1 MRAPPQAADTL
12 PTVSAPLDER
22 RVAPLMLGGI
32 AVALL
37 ILGTLI
43 AGTAV
48 PLASSHFDS
57 PIYLYHSKRYAETE
71 LAQSYLRH
79 AEDIAEQ
86 VEMHR
91 WPDTEGYP
99 ESFWRFMRFGNIAV
113 LGGIIGSAAD
123 PLSGLE
129 LAGLAYGAM
138 LAAAGALSF
147 LLTLALL
154 ALLGIAPTRLL
165 AAAAALSCLA
175 WYASPIYRY
184 LAGNFLSEAPALLL
198 LSLGLLAWTCAL
210 LRQSA
215 GLAAVAGVALV
226 CVHTV
231 RMESLWTALV
241 FAALATLF
249 VARRLPFVRL
259 VRLLAVGVCAGAGV
273 FAVWAALTWPL
284 IDPRLVAELRAVLI
298 ARRPDV
304 EPVYQAASVAG
315 GLLWIGALASACS
328 AQARRLRLF
337 AFVLLALVLL
347 PRANGLLAGTIHS
360 RAMAELMLP
369 LLLLSTVGLA
379 AVLAPRRPAMS
390 DLALRAGVAAAFVLG
405 GLVIHPASYA
415 LLHSA
420 PGLWRLQGVKNLL
433 VPAHYERNAYDTAA
447 ARALAAVLYA
457 RGTRSVLIRDTDIR
471 QEHLNVVRYF
481 GPAYPHDADLA
492 LTPDP
497 TNPRT
502 CTPAHLDAALSYE
515 PVLFCSAYEPGF
527 LDAARARG
535 WRLLYLGPAGE
546 AAEVESSYVA
556 RPVLRAARYTLSALV
571 PAAR

>member
-1 MRAPPQAADTL
+1 MGAAPQAADAA
-12 PTVSAPLDER
+12 APPDER
-22 RVAPLMLGGI
+22 RIAPLTMGVA

-43 AGTAV
+43 AGTTV

-57 PIYLYHSKRYAETE
+57 PIYLYQSKRYAETE

-86 VEMHR
+86 VKTHR
-91 WPDTEGYP
+91 WPAGEGYP
-99 ESFWRFMRFGNIAV
+99 EAFWRFMRFGNIAL
-113 LGGIIGSAAD
+113 LGGIIDSAAD

-129 LAGLAYGAM
+129 RAGLAYGAM

-147 LLTLALL
+147 LLALALL
-154 ALLGIAPTRLL
+154 ALLGITPTRPL

-210 LRQSA
+210 LRQSV
-215 GLAAVAGVALV
+215 GLAAVAGVALA
-226 CVHTV
+226 CVYAI

-241 FAALATLF
+241 WAALATLF
-249 VARRLPFVRL
+249 VARRLPFARL
-259 VRLLAVGVCAGAGV
+259 ARLLAAGVCAGAGV
-273 FAVWAALTWPL
+273 FAIWAALTWPL
-284 IDPRLVAELRAVLI
+284 IDPRLVTELRAVLI

-304 EPVYQAASVAG
+304 EPVYQAAPVAG
-315 GLLWIGALASACS
+315 GLLWVGALASACS
-328 AQARRLRLF
+328 PQARRLRLF
-337 AFVLLALVLL
+337 ALALLPLVLL
-347 PRANGLLAGTIHS
+347 PRLNGLLAGTIHS
-360 RAMAELMLP
+360 RALAELMLP
-369 LLLLSTVGLA
+369 LLLLSTAGLA
-379 AVLAPRRPAMS
+379 GVLAPRRHGAS
-390 DLALRAGVAAAFVLG
+390 DRAAGRALRAGMAGAFVLL
-405 GLVIHPASYA
+405 GLIVYPPSYA
-415 LLHSA
+415 LLHST
-420 PGLWRLQGVKNLL
+420 PGLWRVQSVKNLL
-433 VPAHYERNAYDTAA
+433 VPAHYERHAYDTAA

-481 GPAYPHDADLA
+481 GPAYPEDADLA

-502 CTPAHLDAALSYE
+502 CAIANLDAAQPYE

-535 WRLLYLGPAGE
+535 WRLLHLGPAGE
-546 AAEVESSYVA
+546 TAEIETAYAA
-556 RPVLRAARYTLSALV
+556 RPVLRAAPYTLSALV